1 MNATGFDERFAADR
15 LDTSRWI
22 ASYLPAWSS
31 RAAAAATYEL
41 SSGGLRLYIP
51 PDQPLWCPGLHDDP
65 PLRVSAVQSG
75 NWSGGVGTTRGQ
87 QPFRDGLVVSE
98 AQREL
103 RGYIPL
109 YGRVEVECR
118 AGIAPGSMFS
128 AWMIGMED
136 EPQRCGEICLVEVF
150 GETVADGTAA
160 VGSGLH
166 AFRDPRL
173 TEEFSA
179 DRCVI
184 DVAGWHSYA
193 VEWQPEGVEWYI
205 DGLRVRTSG
214 QSPDYPMLL
223 ILGVFDFPGRSDPNV
238 VPELVV
244 RHVSGTQLRDPRAS

>member
-1 MNATGFDERFAADR
+1 
-15 LDTSRWI
+15 
-22 ASYLPAWSS
+22 
-31 RAAAAATYEL
+31 L
-41 SSGGLRLYIP
+41 S
-51 PDQPLWCPGLHDDP
+51 HH
-65 PLRVSAVQSG
+65 A
-75 NWSGGVGTTRGQ
+75 GQ
-87 QPFRDGLVVSE
+87 QPFREGLVVSE
-98 AQREL
+98 AQQEL
-103 RGYIPL
+103 RGFVPL

-160 VGSGLH
+160 VGSGFH

-184 DVAGWHSYA
+184 DVADWHCYA
-193 VEWQPEGVEWYI
+193 MEWQPEGVEWYI
-205 DGLRVRTSG
+205 DGTRIRTSG

-223 ILGVFDFPGRSDPNV
+223 ILAVFDFPGRSDPNG

-244 RHVSGTQLRDPRAS
+244 RHVSGH

>member
-1 MNATGFDERFAADR
+1 MTAFDEQFASGR

-31 RAAAAATYEL
+31 RATAAATCEM
-41 SSGGLRLYIP
+41 SSDGLRLFIP
-51 PDQPLWCPGLHDDP
+51 PDHPRWCPGLHDDP

-75 NWSGGVGTTRGQ
+75 NWSGAVGTTQGQ
-87 QPFRDGLVVSE
+87 QPFREGLVVSE
-98 AQREL
+98 AQQEL
-103 RGYIPL
+103 RGFVPL
-109 YGRVEVECR
+109 YGRIEVECR

-184 DVAGWHSYA
+184 DVADWHCYA
-193 VEWQPEGVEWYI
+193 MEWQPEGVEWYI
-205 DGLRVRTSG
+205 DGTRIRTSG

-223 ILGVFDFPGRSDPNV
+223 ILAVFDFPGRSDPNG

-244 RHVSGTQLRDPRAS
+244 RHVSGH

>member
-1 MNATGFDERFAADR
+1 MTAFDDQFTSGR

-31 RAAAAATYEL
+31 RAAAAATWEM
-41 SSGGLRLYIP
+41 SSDGLRLFIP
-51 PDQPLWCPGLHDDP
+51 PDHPRWCPGMHDDP

-75 NWSGGVGTTRGQ
+75 NWSGAVGSTQGQ
-87 QPFRDGLVVSE
+87 QPFREGLVVSE
-98 AQREL
+98 AQKEL
-103 RGYIPL
+103 RGFVPL

-150 GETVADGTAA
+150 GETVADGAAA

-184 DVAGWHSYA
+184 DVADWHSYA

-205 DGLRVRTSG
+205 DGTRVRTSG

-244 RHVSGTQLRDPRAS
+244 RHVRGTQLWDPPAS